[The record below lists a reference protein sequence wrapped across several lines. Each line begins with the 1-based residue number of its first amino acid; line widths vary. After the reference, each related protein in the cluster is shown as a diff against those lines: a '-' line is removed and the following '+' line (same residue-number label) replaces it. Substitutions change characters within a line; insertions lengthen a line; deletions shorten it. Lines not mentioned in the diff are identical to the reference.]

1 MGNTEMTQD
10 KLRKLEDYLRSLGS
24 VAVAYSGGVDSALL
38 ITAAYRA
45 LGDKALAIT
54 ARDAAMPEA
63 DLEEAVR
70 YAETLGIR
78 HSVIG
83 IDPLQVDAYRHN
95 APDRCYHCKKY
106 IFGEIAREAK
116 RNGISAIAEGSNMD
130 DLGDYR
136 PGARA
141 VEEMG
146 AMSPLREADLYKSE
160 IRELAHELGVP
171 MWDKPAAACLAT
183 RFAYGETITEERLK
197 MVELAEAF
205 LHEQGF
211 RQCRVRVHGDLA
223 RIEVTPDDIEKAA
236 AGDMRESIYNRMKG
250 IGFAYASL
258 DLKGYRTGSMNE
270 VLQEQ
275 RSSEEKSR

>member
-1 MGNTEMTQD
+1 MVQD
-10 KLRKLEDYLRSLGS
+10 KLDKLEEYLGSLGS

-45 LGDKALAIT
+45 LGDRAMAIT
-54 ARDAAMPEA
+54 AKDAAMPESE
-63 DLEEAVR
+63 LEEAVR
-70 YAETLGIR
+70 YAKALGIR
-78 HSVIG
+78 HSVIT

-106 IFGEIAREAK
+106 IFGEISREAG
-116 RNGISAIAEGSNMD
+116 RNGISCIAEGSNMD

-141 VEEMG
+141 VAEMG
-146 AMSPLREADLYKSE
+146 ALSPLKEAGLYKAE
-160 IRELAHELGVP
+160 IRMLARELGVP

-183 RFAYGETITEERLK
+183 RFAYGETITVARLR

-205 LHEQGF
+205 LHENGF
-211 RQCRVRVHGDLA
+211 RQCRVRVHADTA
-223 RIEVTPDDIEKAA
+223 RIEVAPEDISRLASEELRGPVYDRLK
-236 AGDMRESIYNRMKG
+236 D
-250 IGFAYASL
+250 IGFAYVSL

-270 VLQEQ
+270 VLPDAE
-275 RSSEEKSR
+275 

>member
-1 MGNTEMTQD
+1 MLEE
-10 KLRKLEDYLRSLGS
+10 KLAKLEEYLKSLGS

-45 LGDKALAIT
+45 LGDKAMAIT
-54 ARDAAMPEA
+54 ARDAAMPDA
-63 DLEEAVR
+63 DLKEAVR
-70 YAETLGIR
+70 YAEELGIR
-78 HSVIG
+78 HSVIN

-106 IFGEIAREAK
+106 IFGEIMREAA
-116 RNGISAIAEGSNMD
+116 RYGISSIAEGSNMD

-146 AMSPLREADLYKSE
+146 ALSPLKYAGLYKSE
-160 IRELAHELGVP
+160 IRKLAHELGVP

-183 RFAYGETITEERLK
+183 RFAYGETITVERLK

-205 LHEQGF
+205 LHEKGF

-223 RIEVTPDDIEKAA
+223 RIEVTPDDIERAA
-236 AGDMRESIYNRMKG
+236 AEDLRDELYNRMKE
-250 IGFAYASL
+250 IGFAYVSL
-258 DLKGYRTGSMNE
+258 DLRGYRTGSMNE

-275 RSSEEKSR
+275 CSAEDKSR